1 MGFWGGIGNR
11 VRGALRWDKEKVV
24 LNLAKGG
31 TASSYPS
38 TGFDLLQAYGYDVL
52 SDYLKLEHD
61 LMSRYVDYEEMD
73 DYPELAT
80 AIDIYADDATQ
91 TDSMMNKTLWV
102 DAPDKTVQ
110 AVLTDLYD
118 KRLRMEEEAWSICRT
133 LVKYG
138 NNYEE
143 LLVAQNGVVG
153 TNFLPPPTMRRI
165 EGRRGEL
172 FGFVQDF
179 KGRFGYSPDEFK
191 QLLTQRM
198 GSQSNRAFD
207 KYAALEDWEVV
218 HMRLRSKHRR
228 AIYGFSTLEPARWI
242 WKRLMLLEDAAM
254 VYRLQRAPERYA
266 FYVDVGDMPPK
277 EAMAHLHKVRQQYKK
292 TKFYNP
298 QTGKLDL
305 KYNPLS
311 QDEDFFLPIRKG
323 VQGSK
328 IEVLSGPNWQHMDD
342 INYFRLK
349 LFASIK
355 VPKAYLGYDSATG
368 KSTGANDDVRFARTV
383 LRTQRELRNG
393 LKKIG
398 RVHLAALGINP
409 GAVDYE
415 VNMTVPSS
423 IFELAQLEVRNAKAD
438 FAGRMSQ
445 FVSLHWILQKVFALS
460 EEDIKFVIKERHEEA
475 LLDAEVQAKAMGMQL
490 DVQNQGQQQAMDM
503 QQQGQQAISNAV
515 KAEPGTKKAED
526 AHARLREFTQA
537 SRLWSQIRQGKNFQ
551 PIHEQELFHGNRDH
565 ERKMEDKLGWMQ
577 ENGMRQ
583 NKNLEDLGGLLRELT
598 HSRSRP
604 GNSQ

>member
-1 MGFWGGIGNR
+1 
-11 VRGALRWDKEKVV
+11 
-24 LNLAKGG
+24 
-31 TASSYPS
+31 
-38 TGFDLLQAYGYDVL
+38 
-52 SDYLKLEHD
+52 
-61 LMSRYVDYEEMD
+61 
-73 DYPELAT
+73 
-80 AIDIYADDATQ
+80 
-91 TDSMMNKTLWV
+91 
-102 DAPDKTVQ
+102 
-110 AVLTDLYD
+110 
-118 KRLRMEEEAWSICRT
+118 
-133 LVKYG
+133 
-138 NNYEE
+138 
-143 LLVAQNGVVG
+143 
-153 TNFLPPPTMRRI
+153 
-165 EGRRGEL
+165 L

-526 AHARLREFTQA
+526 AHARLHDFTKA

-604 GNSQ
+604 GNS